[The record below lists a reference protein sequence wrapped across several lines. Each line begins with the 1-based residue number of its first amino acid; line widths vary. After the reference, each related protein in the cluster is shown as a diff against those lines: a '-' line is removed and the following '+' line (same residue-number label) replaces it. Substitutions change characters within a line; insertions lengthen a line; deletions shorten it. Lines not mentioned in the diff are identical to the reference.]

1 MSQPRVLIIDDE
13 PTIRQSIRQALRR
26 ESLEFFEAENGEEG
40 LQLLEAKQPSLV
52 FLDLRM
58 PVMNGTEVLQR
69 MKLQASS
76 PYAVIVVTG
85 HGDDEDQRECFKLG
99 VTAFLRKPFH
109 PIELRGLVNQ
119 SLQLKAYQRQV
130 EELLQARTQELHEAK
145 QQLLHAAKL
154 SLLGELSASLAHEL
168 NQPLM
173 VMELSIDSALESLAQ
188 RNHQEL
194 GESLERLQRNVHR
207 GMEVVKRI
215 RGFGRDTGQDEWAP
229 FAPNERVQ
237 RALELVAPTLKARN
251 LSPEL
256 DLAPE
261 LPPLWGDSVQVEQIL
276 TNLIL
281 NASDVLESVPEPH
294 LQIRT
299 ELQEDA
305 VVFQVSDNG
314 GGVPPEHV
322 PHLFKAFYTTKSAEK
337 GSGLGLAI
345 SARIAD
351 NHSGSLTLRNQPGT
365 GATFV
370 LSLPVTDA

>member
-1 MSQPRVLIIDDE
+1 MSLPRVLIIDDE

-26 ESLEFFEAENGEEG
+26 EQLEFFEAENGEQG
-40 LQLLEAKQPSLV
+40 LQLLDEKQPSLV

-58 PVMNGTEVLQR
+58 PVLNGTEVLRR
-69 MKLQASS
+69 MKLQAAS

-85 HGDDEDQRECFKLG
+85 HGDDEDQRECFRLG

-119 SLQLKAYQRQV
+119 SLQLKAYQHQV
-130 EELLQARTQELHEAK
+130 EALLKARTQELHEAK

-154 SLLGELSASLAHEL
+154 SLLGELSASVAHEL

-173 VMELSIDSALESLAQ
+173 VMELSIGSALESLAQ
-188 RNHQEL
+188 RNYQEL

-207 GMEVVKRI
+207 GIEVVKRI
-215 RGFGRDTGQDEWAP
+215 RGFGRDTGRDEWAP
-229 FAPNERVQ
+229 FLPNDCVHH
-237 RALELVAPTLKARN
+237 ALELVAPTLKSRS
-251 LSPEL
+251 LTPEL
-256 DLAPE
+256 TLAPDLPE
-261 LPPLWGDSVQVEQIL
+261 LFGDSVQVEQIL
-276 TNLIL
+276 ANLIL
-281 NASDVLESVPEPH
+281 NASDVLEAVPEPS
-294 LQIRT
+294 LRIQT
-299 ELQEDA
+299 ELQEDG
-305 VVFQVSDNG
+305 VVFQVTDNG

-322 PHLFKAFYTTKSAEK
+322 AHLFKAFYTTKASGK

-351 NHSGSLTLRNQPGT
+351 HHSGSLTLRNQPGH

-370 LSLPVTDA
+370 LTLPVPDA